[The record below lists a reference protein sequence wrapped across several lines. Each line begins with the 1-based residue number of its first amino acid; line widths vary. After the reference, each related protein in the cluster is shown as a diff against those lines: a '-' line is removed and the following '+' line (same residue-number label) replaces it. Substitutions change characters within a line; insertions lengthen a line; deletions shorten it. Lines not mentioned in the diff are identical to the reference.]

1 MKWEEIREQ
10 VTQQVTKAEL
20 SARIYKRIASTR
32 VNSLAIIRPS
42 YYISNISEL
51 VMDYITFVDKFM
63 HTQERDWE
71 GYLKF
76 ILFIKDCCRNISVNI
91 REVSEPLEI
100 LIENMEEIFESEEF
114 ADEGSVE
121 EEEGPPAEETEKKE
135 EKEEKKESAGSI
147 EIEQGDLVRES
158 FTTDREALEETLRVK
173 FRDEIRISDAVGK
186 AFAQKLSEVYLEC
199 IQFLRSRIRLVT
211 APEGD
216 VSTILS
222 ILIDLQYGLDD
233 QMRRLLIED
242 FFIEDLP
249 SYSPGINTWI
259 AHFLS
264 ELTELISAEE
274 SSLIKK

>member
-10 VTQQVTKAEL
+10 VSQQKTTADLAAK
-20 SARIYKRIASTR
+20 IYKKISSSK

-42 YYISNISEL
+42 YFIGNLSAL
-51 VMDYITFVDKFM
+51 AMDYITFVDNFL
-63 HTQERDWE
+63 QVPERDWE
-71 GYLKF
+71 GYLKY

-100 LIENMEEIFESEEF
+100 LIENMEEVFESEEF
-114 ADEGSVE
+114 ADADASE
-121 EEEGPPAEETEKKE
+121 EEEEPQAAAEKS
-135 EKEEKKESAGSI
+135 EKEGSETPSSKSTDESGQ
-147 EIEQGDLVRES
+147 ELVRDAY
-158 FTTDREALEETLRVK
+158 TADREALEENLRVK
-173 FRDEIRISDAVGK
+173 FRDEIRIPQNIGNE
-186 AFAQKLSEVYLEC
+186 FAKKMSEVYLES
-199 IQFLRSRIRLVT
+199 IQFLRSRTRLVT
-211 APEGD
+211 APDGD
-216 VSTILS
+216 VSSILS

-264 ELTELISAEE
+264 EITELINAEE